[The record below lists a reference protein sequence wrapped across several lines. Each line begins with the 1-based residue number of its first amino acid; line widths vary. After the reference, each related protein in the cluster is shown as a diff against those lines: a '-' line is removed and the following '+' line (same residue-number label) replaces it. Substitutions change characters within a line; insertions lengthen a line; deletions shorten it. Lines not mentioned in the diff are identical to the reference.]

1 MNISTESFDVQAD
14 INLEAKTAE
23 IDAYVVIAEENEEK
37 CAALVAFVAADVKLI
52 VFTRKELL
60 QKMYEVL
67 AKAATVDVDG
77 VLEIEQDIDDVR
89 NGAAMADFAWYFE
102 L

>member
-1 MNISTESFDVQAD
+1 MNISTENFEVEAD
-14 INLEAKTAE
+14 INLDTKNAE
-23 IDAYVVIAEENEEK
+23 INAYVVIAEENEDK
-37 CAALVAFVAADVKLI
+37 CAALVAFIAADVKLI

-67 AKAATVDVDG
+67 AKAAKIDVDG
-77 VLEIEQDIDDVR
+77 VIEIEQDIDDVR